1 MEFEQITLK
10 KEEMELLRK
19 LDSEGPALVEP
30 ENRAA
35 LTRLKHFEF
44 VEFWPV
50 TNPAAFDEA
59 RRLSGDVIPKAAS
72 VTDAGRDYL
81 AWADSRE
88 AQERRDFR
96 REILLLLAGALIAL
110 LTERVPG
117 LLSALLRLLQSL
129 IQRG

>member
-1 MEFEQITLK
+1 MEFGQITLT

-35 LTRLKHFEF
+35 LMRLKHFEL

-59 RRLSGDVIPKAAS
+59 RRLSGGIIPKAAS
-72 VTDAGRDYL
+72 ITDTGRDYL
-81 AWADSRE
+81 AWADSRD

-110 LTERVPG
+110 LAERVPG
-117 LLSALLRLLQSL
+117 LLSALLRLAQSL
-129 IQRG
+129 FQCG